1 MLYVNTGQAAR
12 SVVGD
17 EGDASSVEEISDGV
31 WIDLLR
37 ADEHERALAE
47 QATGLRVPAIADLS
61 EIESSSRLSTEGGA
75 LYLSTPMH
83 YVDADGMPHT
93 APLGFVLSDR
103 YLMTVRF
110 TKAPVFDAY
119 ARQFQGRQG
128 TPCSVTAFI
137 GLLETMVDRLADV
150 LEHLGAGLDV
160 ISRRVFRPEDRRTT
174 PSKTD
179 VQLRATLR
187 SIGRFGERLSSLRD
201 SLLGV
206 QRIVL
211 YTAETA
217 SGWIP
222 PGTRPRL
229 KTLRQDIASLSDYDT
244 QLSNKVQFLLDATL
258 GFISIE
264 QNNGIKV
271 LTVVSVVGVPP
282 TLVASIYGM
291 NFKWIPEL
299 QWEYGYFYGLGVI
312 VASAVLPLVWFKK
325 KGWI

>member
-1 MLYVNTGQAAR
+1 MLYVNTGQTAR

-17 EGDASSVEEISDGV
+17 EGDAASAEQVSDGV

-93 APLGFVLSDR
+93 APLGFVLSDK

-119 ARQFQGRQG
+119 ARQLQVKDKR
-128 TPCSVTAFI
+128 PCSVTAFI
-137 GLLETMVDRLADV
+137 GLLEAMVDRLADV
-150 LEHLGAGLDV
+150 LENLGAGLDV

-299 QWEYGYFYGLGVI
+299 QWEYGYFYGLAVI
-312 VASAVLPLVWFKK
+312 VASAVLPLIWFKK